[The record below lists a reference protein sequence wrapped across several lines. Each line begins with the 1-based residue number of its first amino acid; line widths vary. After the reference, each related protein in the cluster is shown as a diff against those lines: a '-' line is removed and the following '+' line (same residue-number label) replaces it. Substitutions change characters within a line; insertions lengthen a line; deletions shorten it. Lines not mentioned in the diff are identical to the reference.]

1 MTKKLFIL
9 GVILSSSLF
18 AATDAQ
24 ILAYF
29 KSQIPIPS
37 VKVTI
42 ISRLSMKDISGMD
55 YVSLQLTDG
64 TRIQKLSV
72 FTKGDLIFPDIIDVH
87 QGSIKEKFDKQ
98 KIIKQLSKLYQK
110 EKPEHILV
118 LGNDPQKETQVVFSD
133 PECPFCGKEVD
144 KIEET
149 LKTKNLRYI
158 FTPVH
163 EKSAME
169 KSVLI
174 YKQTKIAKNL
184 QSKVKILKKYFKAD
198 TYEKVSDAEVAT
210 IEKTRTKY
218 FAAGLKG
225 VPFIINEKE
234 LLN

>member
-1 MTKKLFIL
+1 MTKKLFML

-29 KSQIPIPS
+29 KTQIPIPT

-42 ISRLSMKDISGMD
+42 TSRMAMEDISGMD
-55 YVSLQLTDG
+55 YVSLKLTDG
-64 TRIQKLSV
+64 SRVQKLSV
-72 FTKGDLIFPDIIDVH
+72 FTKGNLIFPDVIDVH
-87 QGSIKEKFDKQ
+87 EGSIKEKFDKQ
-98 KIIKQLSKLYQK
+98 KFIKQLSKLYQE
-110 EKPEHILV
+110 EKPENILV
-118 LGNDPQKETQVVFSD
+118 LGNDSQKETEVVFSD

-163 EKSAME
+163 ERSAME
-169 KSVLI
+169 KAVLI
-174 YKQTKIAKNL
+174 YKQTKSETNL
-184 QSKVKILKKYFKAD
+184 QSKVKILKKYFNAD
-198 TYEKVSDAEVAT
+198 TDEKVSDEEVAN
-210 IEKTRTKY
+210 IESTRKKY

-234 LLN
+234 LVN

>member
-42 ISRLSMKDISGMD
+42 ISRVAIKDISGME
-55 YVSLQLTDG
+55 YVSLRLTDEE
-64 TRIQKLSV
+64 RIQKLSV
-72 FTKGDLIFPDIIDVH
+72 FTKGDLIFPDVIDVH
-87 QGSIKEKFDKQ
+87 KGSIKEKFDKQ
-98 KIIKQLSKLYQK
+98 KFIKKLSKLYQE
-110 EKPEHILV
+110 EKPENILV

-144 KIEET
+144 EIEET

-169 KSVLI
+169 KAVLI
-174 YKQTKIAKNL
+174 YQQTKSVKNL

-198 TYEKVSDAEVAT
+198 TYKKVSDKDIAT
-210 IEKTRTKY
+210 IEKTRRKY
-218 FAAGLKG
+218 FAAGLTG